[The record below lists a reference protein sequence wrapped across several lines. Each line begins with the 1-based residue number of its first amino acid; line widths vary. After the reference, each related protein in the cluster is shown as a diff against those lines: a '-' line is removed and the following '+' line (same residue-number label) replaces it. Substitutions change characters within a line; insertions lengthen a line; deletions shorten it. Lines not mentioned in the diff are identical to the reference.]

1 MEPSRIEGR
10 TMLEE
15 CRAPRT
21 TSRPERNRG
30 ARVRHAS
37 TASLWLLVAL
47 LAATSSGCAS
57 IRRFAVNKIGDTLA
71 SGGSTYESDDDL
83 ELVGEALPFGLKL
96 TEGLLAESPKHRG
109 LLQMACQGFTT
120 YAYVYVQPDV
130 DRVGEEDV
138 ERAMQIRM
146 RVRRL
151 YLRAYRYGVR
161 GLEVNLPG
169 VGAALVEDPGKALAE
184 ATAEDTPLLYW
195 TAASLGLAV
204 SAAKD
209 DAAMLARLPE
219 VEALLKRGL
228 ELAEDWKGGAFHELA
243 VVVAGARPG
252 TPNYEATE
260 RHYQRALDLSG
271 GTQASLFV
279 AYAEAVAVR
288 RQDRAGFRALLDKA
302 LAIDPDA
309 HEEIRLANLVAQ
321 RRARWLLDHTDDLF
335 LDAAV
340 APAGD
345 KP

>member
-1 MEPSRIEGR
+1 
-10 TMLEE
+10 MLED
-15 CRAPRT
+15 RSAPRT
-21 TSRPERNRG
+21 SRPGRLAA
-30 ARVRHAS
+30 ARARRPIIAS
-37 TASLWLLVAL
+37 AYGLLVAL
-47 LAATSSGCAS
+47 VVVTSPGCAS
-57 IRRFAVNKIGDTLA
+57 FRRFAVNKIGDTLA

-83 ELVGEALPFGLKL
+83 ELVGDALPFGLKL

-120 YAYVYVQPDV
+120 YAYVYVQPEV

-138 ERAMQIRM
+138 ERARQIRA
-146 RVRRL
+146 RLRRL

-169 VGAALVEDPGKALAE
+169 VGAALVEAPGNALAE
-184 ATAEDTPLLYW
+184 ATAEDTPLVYW

-204 SAAKD
+204 SVAKD

-243 VVVAGARPG
+243 IVVAGARPG
-252 TPNYEATE
+252 APDYRAMQGHYE
-260 RHYQRALDLSG
+260 RALALSG
-271 GTQASLFV
+271 GSQASLYV

-288 RQDRAGFRALLDKA
+288 KQDRAGFRALLDKA
-302 LAIDPDA
+302 LAIDSDA
-309 HEEIRLANLVAQ
+309 HEEIRLETLVAQ

-335 LDAAV
+335 LDAAD

-345 KP
+345 TP